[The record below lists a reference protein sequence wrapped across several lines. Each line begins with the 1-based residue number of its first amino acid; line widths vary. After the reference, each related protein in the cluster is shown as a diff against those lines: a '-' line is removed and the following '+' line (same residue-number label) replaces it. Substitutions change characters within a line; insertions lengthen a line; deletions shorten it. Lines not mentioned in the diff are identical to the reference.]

1 MVNESMF
8 PQSVAVNS
16 FIPVFRRLIVHELK
30 KKGIPQTEIAR
41 MLGITQAAVSKIL
54 KSSYSDNNIELRG
67 LDISPTEIKLIAGKV
82 AELLYEKNIN
92 EAGILANRYWWL
104 IAASGDACRAHE
116 RYGWRKSECY
126 ICTKIVY
133 PTLDISR
140 GLTLADLER
149 ALLVLSASK
158 TFYRLIP
165 EVMSN
170 IAAALPGA
178 KSIFDVAAVPGRIS
192 KTKSGEIIY
201 RRPEFGASTHLA
213 GILLSVKHRFR
224 AVMNI
229 KYDGYVKRILEDLGV
244 RYETFSSNDFSTRN
258 PAAAAAYHFVEECPG
273 CRVLID
279 LGGRGVEPV
288 TYVFGDRAIEIA
300 EFVAELAEIYD
311 ALLR

>member
-1 MVNESMF
+1 MF
-8 PQSVAVNS
+8 PQSVAINS
-16 FIPVFRRLIVHELK
+16 FIPIFRRLIVKELK
-30 KKGIPQTEIAR
+30 RKGVSQTEIAR

-54 KSSYSDNNIELRG
+54 KASHNENSISLRG
-67 LDISPTEIKLIAGKV
+67 IDISLLEIKLIARKV

-133 PTLDISR
+133 PDLDISR

-158 TFYRLIP
+158 TFHKLIP

-170 IAAALPGA
+170 LAVAIPGA
-178 KSIFDVAAVPGRIS
+178 KSIYDIAAVPGRIS
-192 KTKSGEIIY
+192 KTKTGEIIY
-201 RRPEFGASTHLA
+201 RQPEFGASRHLA
-213 GILLSVKHRFR
+213 SILLSVKNKYR
-224 AVMNI
+224 AVLNI
-229 KYDGYVKRILEDLGV
+229 KFDNYVRRIIEDLGV
-244 RYETFSSNDFSTRN
+244 RYEVFSSNDFPTRN
-258 PAAAAAYHFVEECPG
+258 PAATAAYHLIERCPECK
-273 CRVLID
+273 VLID
-279 LGGRGVEPV
+279 VGGQGVEPV
-288 TYVFGDRAIEIA
+288 TYVFGDRAVEIV
-300 EFVAELAEIYD
+300 EFVIQLAEIYD

>member
-1 MVNESMF
+1 MF
-8 PQSVAVNS
+8 PQSVAINS
-16 FIPVFRRLIVHELK
+16 FIPIFRRLIVKELK
-30 KKGIPQTEIAR
+30 RKGVSQTEIAR

-54 KSSYSDNNIELRG
+54 KDSHNENSISLRG
-67 LDISPTEIKLIAGKV
+67 LDISIVEIKLMSSKV

-133 PTLDISR
+133 PDLDVSR

-149 ALLVLSASK
+149 GLLVLSASK
-158 TFYRLIP
+158 TFYLLIP

-170 IAAALPGA
+170 LAVAIPGA
-178 KSIFDVAAVPGRIS
+178 KNIYDIAAVPGRIS
-192 KTKSGEIIY
+192 KTKDGRIIY
-201 RRPEFGASTHLA
+201 RRPEFGASRHLA
-213 GILLSVKHRFR
+213 SILLSVRDKYR

-229 KYDGYVKRILEDLGV
+229 RFDNYIRKILEDLGV
-244 RYETFSSNDFSTRN
+244 RYEVFSSNDFPTRN
-258 PAAAAAYHFVEECPG
+258 PAATAAYNLIEECPG
-273 CRVLID
+273 CKVLVDI
-279 LGGRGVEPV
+279 GGRGVEPV
-288 TYVFGDRAIEIA
+288 TYIFGDRAVEVV
-300 EFVAELAEIYD
+300 EFVVQLAEVYD